1 MKSLVKEVFFPLST
15 FDIFV
20 LFEKTGERKA
30 DHCRN
35 VNGILKTIL
44 YSFWFCRYPMTM
56 SKNVMG
62 IPSKETKKRYNWTVA
77 SITCK
82 PAKSLNTNW
91 LFLFEETN
99 NKGKI
104 VRHR

>member
-1 MKSLVKEVFFPLST
+1 MKTLVKEVFIPLST

-30 DHCRN
+30 DHCKN
-35 VNGILKTIL
+35 VNGILKTIF

-77 SITCK
+77 L
-82 PAKSLNTNW
+82 P
-91 LFLFEETN
+91 
-99 NKGKI
+99 
-104 VRHR
+104 